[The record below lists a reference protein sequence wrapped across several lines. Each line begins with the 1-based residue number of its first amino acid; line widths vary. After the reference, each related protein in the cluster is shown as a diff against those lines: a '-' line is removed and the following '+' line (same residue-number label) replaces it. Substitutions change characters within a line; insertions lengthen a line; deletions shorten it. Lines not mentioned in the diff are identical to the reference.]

1 MRKKIA
7 ISMLNNTLCYFKQQ
21 LETSSL
27 LVTLLHVAFE
37 YVLMKCCK
45 CCCYFS
51 TVKPRFTDT
60 RPVDMDTRPVDT
72 DTRPVDTDTG
82 LTINYGQFA
91 LSLGKESP
99 YIVSKFNPLI
109 TDNPLIQ
116 TLSMG
121 PSVWGLTVKGKL

>member
-7 ISMLNNTLCYFKQQ
+7 ISMLRNTLCYFKQQ

-27 LVTLLHVAFE
+27 LVNLLHVAFK
-37 YVLMKCCK
+37 YVLMKSCK
-45 CCCYFS
+45 CCCYCS

-72 DTRPVDTDTG
+72 DTGPAIHYR
-82 LTINYGQFA
+82 QFA
-91 LSLGKESP
+91 LSLRKESP
-99 YIVSKFNPLI
+99 YIFSKFNPLI
-109 TDNPLIQ
+109 TDTLLIQ

>member
-7 ISMLNNTLCYFKQQ
+7 ISMLHNTLCYFKQQ

-27 LVTLLHVAFE
+27 LVTLLHVAFK

-72 DTRPVDTDTG
+72 DTG
-82 LTINYGQFA
+82 LTINYRQFA

-121 PSVWGLTVKGKL
+121 PSVWALTVKGKL